1 MHKRTFCAKMNS
13 KRTISSIREVNDVI
27 GLRIKS
33 LRKKENLTHKQLAE
47 KIGVSQRMIGY
58 YESEE
63 RFPPHDVLTK
73 LADCFSVS
81 ADYLLGRSVT
91 GEPNEQVTPKDEKDI
106 AKRMEEIKKDLQG
119 EDGLMFSGEPM
130 SQEAV
135 ESLLDAME
143 YIVKQTKVIN
153 KKYVPKKYRNPDD
166 N

>member
-1 MHKRTFCAKMNS
+1 MHKRTFCAKMNP
-13 KRTISSIREVNDVI
+13 KRTISSIREVNNMI

-33 LRKKENLTHKQLAE
+33 LRKKENLTQKQLAE

>member
-1 MHKRTFCAKMNS
+1 MLKYIP
-13 KRTISSIREVNDVI
+13 KRTISSIEEVKNVI
-27 GLRIKS
+27 GLRLKS
-33 LRKKENLTHKQLAE
+33 LRKKENLTQKQLAE

-81 ADYLLGRSVT
+81 ADYLLGRDVT
-91 GEPNEQVTPKDEKDI
+91 NETKKQLTPKNEKDI

-119 EDGLMFSGEPM
+119 ENGLMFSGEPM

-135 ESLLDAME
+135 ESLLDAMD

-153 KKYVPKKYRNPDD
+153 KKYVPKKYRKPDD

>member
-1 MHKRTFCAKMNS
+1 M
-13 KRTISSIREVNDVI
+13 I

-33 LRKKENLTHKQLAE
+33 LRKKENLTQKQLAE

-81 ADYLLGRSVT
+81 ADYLLGRDVMDET
-91 GEPNEQVTPKDEKDI
+91 KKQLTPKDEKDI

-135 ESLLDAME
+135 ASLLDAMD
-143 YIVKQTKVIN
+143 YI
-153 KKYVPKKYRNPDD
+153 
-166 N
+166 

>member
-1 MHKRTFCAKMNS
+1 MHKRTLCAKMNS

-33 LRKKENLTHKQLAE
+33 LRKKENLTQKQLAE

>member
-1 MHKRTFCAKMNS
+1 M
-13 KRTISSIREVNDVI
+13 I
-27 GLRIKS
+27 GLRLKS
-33 LRKKENLTHKQLAE
+33 LRKKENLTQKQLAE

-81 ADYLLGRSVT
+81 ADYLLGRDITDETKKQLTSK
-91 GEPNEQVTPKDEKDI
+91 NEKDI

-153 KKYVPKKYRNPDD
+153 KKYVPKKYRKPDD
-166 N
+166 I

>member
-1 MHKRTFCAKMNS
+1 M
-13 KRTISSIREVNDVI
+13 SSIREVNNVI
-27 GLRIKS
+27 GVRIKS
-33 LRKKENLTHKQLAE
+33 LRKKENLTQKQLAE

-81 ADYLLGRSVT
+81 ADYLLGRAVT
-91 GEPNEQVTPKDEKDI
+91 DETKKQLAPKDEKDI

-153 KKYVPKKYRNPDD
+153 KKYVPKKYRDSDD
-166 N
+166 K

>member
-33 LRKKENLTHKQLAE
+33 LRKKENLTQKQLAE

-106 AKRMEEIKKDLQG
+106 AKRMEEIRKIYKAK
-119 EDGLMFSGEPM
+119 M
-130 SQEAV
+130 A
-135 ESLLDAME
+135 
-143 YIVKQTKVIN
+143 
-153 KKYVPKKYRNPDD
+153 
-166 N
+166 

>member
-13 KRTISSIREVNDVI
+13 KRTISSIREVNNMI

-33 LRKKENLTHKQLAE
+33 LRKKENLTQKQLAK

>member
-1 MHKRTFCAKMNS
+1 MHKRTFCAKINS
-13 KRTISSIREVNDVI
+13 KRTISSIREVNNMI

-33 LRKKENLTHKQLAE
+33 LRKKENLTQKQLAE

-91 GEPNEQVTPKDEKDI
+91 NEQVTPKDEKDI
-106 AKRMEEIKKDLQG
+106 ARRMEEIKKDLQG

-153 KKYVPKKYRNPDD
+153 KKYVPKKYRNPD
-166 N
+166 NN

>member
-1 MHKRTFCAKMNS
+1 MHKRIFCAKMNS

-33 LRKKENLTHKQLAE
+33 LRKKENLTQKQLAE

-153 KKYVPKKYRNPDD
+153 KKIRA
-166 N
+166 

>member
-1 MHKRTFCAKMNS
+1 
-13 KRTISSIREVNDVI
+13 
-27 GLRIKS
+27 
-33 LRKKENLTHKQLAE
+33 
-47 KIGVSQRMIGY
+47 MIGY

>member
-1 MHKRTFCAKMNS
+1 MHKRTFCAKMSS

-33 LRKKENLTHKQLAE
+33 LRKKENLTQKQLAE

>member
-13 KRTISSIREVNDVI
+13 KRTISSIREVNNVI

-33 LRKKENLTHKQLAE
+33 LRKKENLTQKQLAE

-63 RFPPHDVLTK
+63 RFPPHDVLSK

-91 GEPNEQVTPKDEKDI
+91 DKPNEQVTPKDEKDI

>member
-1 MHKRTFCAKMNS
+1 M
-13 KRTISSIREVNDVI
+13 I
-27 GLRIKS
+27 GLRLKS
-33 LRKKENLTHKQLAE
+33 LRKKENLTQKQLAE

-81 ADYLLGRSVT
+81 ADYLLGRDVT
-91 GEPNEQVTPKDEKDI
+91 NETKKQLTPKNEKDI

-119 EDGLMFSGEPM
+119 ENGLMFSGEPM

-135 ESLLDAME
+135 ESLLDAMD

-153 KKYVPKKYRNPDD
+153 KKYVPKKYRKPDD

>member
-33 LRKKENLTHKQLAE
+33 LRKKENLTQKQLAE

-81 ADYLLGRSVT
+81 TDYLLGRSVT

-106 AKRMEEIKKDLQG
+106 AKRMEKIKKDLQG

>member
-1 MHKRTFCAKMNS
+1 M
-13 KRTISSIREVNDVI
+13 I
-27 GLRIKS
+27 GLRLKS
-33 LRKKENLTHKQLAE
+33 LRKKENLTQKQVAE

-81 ADYLLGRSVT
+81 ADYLLGRDVT
-91 GEPNEQVTPKDEKDI
+91 DETKKHLTPKNEKDI

-153 KKYVPKKYRNPDD
+153 KKYVPKKYRKPDD
-166 N
+166 I

>member
-33 LRKKENLTHKQLAE
+33 LRKKENLTQKQLAE

-91 GEPNEQVTPKDEKDI
+91 GEPNEQVAPKDEKDI

>member
-33 LRKKENLTHKQLAE
+33 LRKKENLTQKQLAE

-106 AKRMEEIKKDLQG
+106 AKRMEKIKKDLQG

>member
-1 MHKRTFCAKMNS
+1 MQKGTFCAKINL
-13 KRTISSIREVNDVI
+13 KRTISSIREVNNVI
-27 GLRIKS
+27 GVRIKS
-33 LRKKENLTHKQLAE
+33 LRKKENLTQKQLAK

-73 LADCFSVS
+73 LADFFSIS
-81 ADYLLGRSVT
+81 TDYLLGRAVT
-91 GEPNEQVTPKDEKDI
+91 DETKKQLTPKDEKDI

-153 KKYVPKKYRNPDD
+153 KKYVPKKYRKPDD

>member
-1 MHKRTFCAKMNS
+1 M
-13 KRTISSIREVNDVI
+13 I
-27 GLRIKS
+27 GLRLKS
-33 LRKKENLTHKQLAE
+33 LRKKENLTQKQLAE
-47 KIGVSQRMIGY
+47 KIGISQRMIGY

-81 ADYLLGRSVT
+81 ADYLLGRDVT
-91 GEPNEQVTPKDEKDI
+91 DETKKQLTPKNEKDI

-135 ESLLDAME
+135 ESLLDAMD

-153 KKYVPKKYRNPDD
+153 KKYVPKKYRKPDD

>member
-1 MHKRTFCAKMNS
+1 M
-13 KRTISSIREVNDVI
+13 I
-27 GLRIKS
+27 GVRIKS
-33 LRKKENLTHKQLAE
+33 LRKNENLTQKQLAE

-81 ADYLLGRSVT
+81 ADYLLGRAVT
-91 GEPNEQVTPKDEKDI
+91 DETKKQLTPKDEKDI

-135 ESLLDAME
+135 ESLLDAMD
-143 YIVKQTKVIN
+143 YI
-153 KKYVPKKYRNPDD
+153 
-166 N
+166 

>member
-13 KRTISSIREVNDVI
+13 KRTISSIREVKDVI

-33 LRKKENLTHKQLAE
+33 LRKKENLTQKQLAE

>member
-13 KRTISSIREVNDVI
+13 KRTISSIREVNNVI

-33 LRKKENLTHKQLAE
+33 LRKKENLTQKQLAE

-63 RFPPHDVLTK
+63 RFPPHDVLSK

-91 GEPNEQVTPKDEKDI
+91 DEPNEQVTPKGQKDI